1 MLMLFWERVCVNK
14 NWKVSKLFTVKIFVN
29 LDFLLI
35 EESLIWIPC
44 RCKKIYTQQ
53 ITTNQMI

>member
-1 MLMLFWERVCVNK
+1 MLFWERVCVNK
-14 NWKVSKLFTVKIFVN
+14 NWKVSKLFTVKIFVD